1 MSLTG
6 ASLLQ
11 LFLYLIMELF
21 LIDAIGPFFRNYD
34 KSRINWSKIPF
45 LHLKTEGPEAEQQ
58 WERIISDLRDF
69 AKAVKDI
76 GYNAVTLDDL
86 AHLATHPLHEPTVAS
101 EIAFFRGKFAEI
113 FDLFTKEFGLQVFLT
128 SDIIPLTPAIDV
140 TFKDHCDGLE
150 EYYIDL
156 VKQVLDD
163 FPQLSGLILRIGE
176 SDGNDVTD
184 LIRTRLHLRNP
195 RETNRLLKKLMPHFD
210 SRDKKLILRTWTVG
224 AHHIG
229 DLIWH
234 RGTLAETLMGVDS
247 PNFIV
252 SMKHGES
259 DFFRYIPLNRA
270 FFRVKQAKIIEL
282 QGRRE
287 YEGAGEYP
295 SFIGRA
301 CEHFRRELEG
311 ADHVVGMSMWC
322 QTGGWHRF
330 RRLTFLADNAH
341 SDIWIR
347 MNVVTAIRVFKDG
360 ASVEEAIKGMVG
372 ADKFSATLELLR
384 HADTLI
390 HEVLYIE
397 EFARQKLFFRRV
409 RIPPLVNMAW
419 DCLFINHAVSK
430 ILRHFVPD
438 PEQSIRAGEG
448 AVTVFPTMIR
458 LAEEADL
465 PVDDIKHMRDFFAL
479 LILARRYYFLPF
491 DEQLGEQ
498 IKTAK
503 KIYKQRYPKD
513 VRERYRIKISY
524 EPFKVKRRTLS
535 WALRLLLRKKRGY
548 RVIDRLFTLHL
559 IGFAYKLFTPKDPKR
574 MPKFL
579 RKSAMGIETL
589 FK

>member
-1 MSLTG
+1 MN
-6 ASLLQ
+6 
-11 LFLYLIMELF
+11 LF
-21 LIDAIGPFFRNYD
+21 LIDAIGPFFRNYG

-45 LHLKTEGPEAEQQ
+45 THLKTEGPEAEAQ
-58 WERIISDLRDF
+58 WAGILSDMRDF
-69 AKAVKDI
+69 AAELKAI

-86 AHLATHPLHEPTVAS
+86 AHLARHALHEP
-101 EIAFFRGKFAEI
+101 EIAREIDFFREKFREI
-113 FDLFTKEFGLQVFLT
+113 FQILTVDYGLEVYLT
-128 SDIIPLTPAIDV
+128 SDIIPLTPAIEAEYE
-140 TFKDHCDGLE
+140 KNLDGLE
-150 EYYIDL
+150 DYYVSL
-156 VKQVLDD
+156 VDQILDD
-163 FPQLSGLILRIGE
+163 FPQISGLILRIGE
-176 SDGNDVTD
+176 SDGNDVKD

-195 RETNRLLKKLMPHFD
+195 RETNGLLKKLMPHFD
-210 SRDKKLILRTWTVG
+210 SREKKLILRTWTVG
-224 AHHIG
+224 AHRIG

-234 RGTLAETLMGVDS
+234 KGTLAETLEGLDS

-301 CEHFRRELEG
+301 CEKFARELEG
-311 ADHVVGMSMWC
+311 ADNVVGMSMWC

-330 RRLTFLADNAH
+330 RRLAFLKGNKH

-347 MNVVTAIRVFKDG
+347 MNAVVALRVFKEKK
-360 ASVEEAIKGMVG
+360 SVEQAIESMVG
-372 ADKFSATLELLR
+372 RNRAPATLELLG

-390 HEVLYIE
+390 HELLYTE

-409 RIPPLVNMAW
+409 RIPPLVNVIW

-438 PEQSIRAGEG
+438 AEQTIRAGEG
-448 AVTVFPTMIR
+448 ALSLFPKMIR
-458 LAEEADL
+458 LAREAEL
-465 PVDDIKHMRDFFAL
+465 PVEDIEHMRDFFAL
-479 LILARRYYFLPF
+479 LVLARRYYFLPF
-491 DEQLGEQ
+491 DEELCEQ
-498 IKTAK
+498 IREAK
-503 KIYKQRYPKD
+503 RAYKKRYPKE
-513 VRERYRIKISY
+513 VRERYRIKLSF
-524 EPFKVKRRTLS
+524 EPFKVKRRTIS
-535 WALRLLLRKKRGY
+535 WVSGFLLRKKRGY
-548 RVIDRLFTLHL
+548 RITDHLFTLHL
-559 IGFAYKLFTPKDPKR
+559 IGFMYRLFTPRDPKR

>member
-1 MSLTG
+1 MD
-6 ASLLQ
+6 
-11 LFLYLIMELF
+11 LF
-21 LIDAIGPFFRNYD
+21 LIDAIGPFFRNYE

-45 LHLKTEGPEAEQQ
+45 THLKTEGPEAEAQ
-58 WERIISDLRDF
+58 WATILSDLRDF
-69 AKAVKDI
+69 AGEVKET

-86 AHLATHPLHEPTVAS
+86 AHLARHPLHEP
-101 EIAFFRGKFAEI
+101 EIAREIGFFRERFGEI
-113 FDLFTKEFGLQVFLT
+113 FEMLTVEFGLKVFLT
-128 SDIIPLTPAIDV
+128 SDIIPLTPAIEAAYE
-140 TFKDHCDGLE
+140 KNPDGLE
-150 EYYIDL
+150 DYYVSL
-156 VKQVLDD
+156 VDQVLDD

-176 SDGNDVTD
+176 SDGNDVKD

-195 RETNRLLKKLMPHFD
+195 RETNGLMKKLMPHFD

-224 AHHIG
+224 AHRIG

-234 RGTLAETLMGVDS
+234 KGTLAETLEGLDS

-270 FFRVKQAKIIEL
+270 FFRVEQAKIIEL

-301 CEHFRRELEG
+301 CEKFARELEG
-311 ADHVVGMSMWC
+311 ADNVVGMSMWC

-330 RRLTFLADNAH
+330 RRLAFLKGNKH

-347 MNVVTAIRVFKDG
+347 LNAVVALRVFKERK
-360 ASVEEAIKGMVG
+360 SVEQAIEELVG
-372 ADKFSATLELLR
+372 RERAPATLELLGY
-384 HADTLI
+384 ADTLI
-390 HEVLYIE
+390 HELLYME
-397 EFARQKLFFRRV
+397 DFARQKLFFRRV
-409 RIPPLVNMAW
+409 RIPPLVNVVW

-438 PEQSIRAGEG
+438 AEQTIRVGEG
-448 AVTVFPTMIR
+448 AVSLFPTMIR
-458 LAEEADL
+458 LAKEAEL
-465 PVDDIKHMRDFFAL
+465 PVDDIEHMRDFFTL
-479 LILARRYYFLPF
+479 LVLARRYYFLPY
-491 DEQLGEQ
+491 DEELCEA
-498 IKTAK
+498 IREAK
-503 KIYKQRYPKD
+503 RAYKQRYPKE
-513 VRERYRIKISY
+513 VRERYRIKISFD
-524 EPFKVKRRTLS
+524 PFKVKRRTIS
-535 WALRLLLRKKRGY
+535 WVSGFLLRKKRGY
-548 RVIDRLFTLHL
+548 RITDHLFTLHL
-559 IGFAYKLFTPKDPKR
+559 IGFMYRLFTPRDPKR